1 MEYSLERGLSRGEGK
16 SVKTRR
22 LLQMSRV
29 SEQGGNSAESEK
41 WSDLGILLR
50 QGQEY
55 FLTELMSCVK
65 E

>member
-55 FLTELMSCVK
+55 FLTD
-65 E
+65 